1 MKNIN
6 TTHENGVA
14 LIFALGLLTLMSVLG
29 VAFVTNSL
37 TAQKTAVNIGA
48 KNQAQILMDSAVNR
62 IMISLMGIMQQ
73 APGGANDYSTIY
85 STAVAGKKG
94 ASNTTWDQLD
104 GYSGYSP
111 ANKLENSKLSTA
123 SGEGLPE
130 YDGSKSN
137 ANWIYIKDK
146 DGYVIG
152 RMAYQVLPV
161 GRSSMSLDQVLLGI
175 YNHDKTDSTNLG
187 KPGTSSVQYP
197 WNVRIGKDIREFNI
211 GKAFATG
218 DAPFRLEWK
227 YDGSEEPS
235 NPYYKA
241 QFPGDI
247 YNGEG
252 YSQNEPFRAVE
263 SFEKF
268 FAGLMFQNIIAQTD
282 AEKREQQINW
292 FKHWFNESKNAYR
305 EVFLVA
311 GDNNTKMENAEPF
324 FRFNLSDRSVTSG
337 DKWYS
342 RFNNADKKN
351 SEDVVKELL
360 GPAEPWIEMKTS
372 PKTGIPYLA
381 QIAKD
386 PGSFGDIEKRRRQI
400 AANLNDYCDEDSIP
414 TSNVPAAEWH
424 WTDDQSKLPQ
434 YTGNEKT
441 PYINEFV
448 LGVKLENFKSSFGS
462 DPKSSITFDLTP
474 KFYTELID
482 IYGGATSDYNV
493 KSWFNKLTYEIDV
506 TAKVKVT
513 FEDDPE
519 PLTVEGVI
527 AKLPKK
533 DEEPE
538 KNELLKEGNFS
549 SETSKDV
556 NGTDKIVFTNGYGV
570 AVNELNDAKIS
581 AKFEIEEADLKAKM
595 TADNKNKVIKNRELV
610 SYKVTVKKVT
620 LGLAAVG
627 LFSTTGTKPG
637 VDFVKGPASEIV
649 AAVGSPDD
657 IVFELDKTNQPIT
670 AITPKDWDTFYLS
683 GMEVRDPRQNLNF
696 TKSQKGESFKAD
708 ASDWKC
714 VPKLQARLGK
724 NDSSIKGDNEVGSII
739 IESKENNTKIA
750 FAGKVNSC
758 SNPNLPFDTSVDVD
772 DAYDLV
778 DGNKI
783 KGTAGVD
790 YDKENATDP
799 AWLGEHGSLVTDEK
813 HLSTAFIRNAPMQS
827 LWELGVIHRAAAWQ
841 TINLKRAV
849 VSNGGTPR
857 RINLTDFKDKTDG
870 ASTTT
875 AYVDGDAV
883 LLDQV
888 KLTEDMKSSGKLDVN
903 MLFEDPAS
911 YNLPAN
917 WNKNIAKALFYNI
930 SIGQQV
936 GDLYDSTKIGSTG
949 TRFSNWG
956 ADDLNR
962 VAEFLTNK
970 TKDSSTPQDGEI
982 ASVIPN
988 GRNEEKY
995 ISRADFI
1002 EGPYDP
1008 AATGIDKYPRTL
1020 ACGFGLV
1027 TYDNWANKSDAQ
1039 QEEIIGKTANLI
1051 TVGSTPQT
1059 SINAIVVVQTIKP
1072 IKVDQET
1079 VVVKEFYKKNGKKVA
1094 RGDVTVPGK
1103 TLEPNIDLPAL
1114 KISADDDD
1122 KSFKFGR
1129 FTDSDG
1135 KVNFIY
1141 WDEITSELRALVTIK
1156 EHTDSDGSTR
1166 FQLSNIKYLGN

>member
-48 KNQAQILMDSAVNR
+48 KNQAQVLMDSAVNR

-85 STAVAGKKG
+85 STSVAGKKG
-94 ASNTTWDQLD
+94 DANTTWDQLD
-104 GYSGYSP
+104 GYSGNSP

-137 ANWIYIKDK
+137 ANWVYIKDK

-175 YNHDKTDSTNLG
+175 YNHDKTNADDFG
-187 KPGTSSVQYP
+187 KPGTSSVLYP

-211 GKAFATG
+211 GKAFANG
-218 DAPFRLEWK
+218 DAPFKLEWK
-227 YDGSEEPS
+227 YDGSS
-235 NPYYKA
+235 SGPYYDA
-241 QFPGDI
+241 QFPGNI
-247 YNGEG
+247 YKGD
-252 YSQNEPFRAVE
+252 YTQDEPFRAVE

-372 PKTGIPYLA
+372 PKTAIPYLA
-381 QIAKD
+381 RIAKE
-386 PGSFGDIEKRRRQI
+386 PGSFENIEHRRYQI

-414 TSNVPAAEWH
+414 TSDISAEEWSGPSAEG
-424 WTDDQSKLPQ
+424 QPGKMPQ

-448 LGVKLENFKSSFGS
+448 LGVKLENFVSLFGS
-462 DPKSSITFDLTP
+462 SAASSIKFDLTP

-482 IYGGATSDYNV
+482 IYGGATADYEL
-493 KSWFNKLTYEIDV
+493 KSWFRKLSYDIEV

-513 FEDDPE
+513 FEDDSTE
-519 PLTVEGVI
+519 EIEDVNSQLKDNAPLAVDT
-527 AKLPKK
+527 A
-533 DEEPE
+533 
-538 KNELLKEGNFS
+538 FS
-549 SETSKDV
+549 SAVSKD
-556 NGTDKIVFTNGYGV
+556 
-570 AVNELNDAKIS
+570 ANDAS
-581 AKFEIEEADLKAKM
+581 AGFQDGYWVVVNDLKDQKKTAEFQIDDAALKNKM
-595 TADNKNKVIKNRELV
+595 TADNKDKVIKNRELV
-610 SYKVTVKKVT
+610 SYKVTVKKIT

-637 VDFVKGPASEIV
+637 VDFVKGPSSAIESTGEV
-649 AAVGSPDD
+649 
-657 IVFELDKTNQPIT
+657 VFELDKTNKPVT
-670 AITPKDWDTFYLS
+670 ATTAKDWDTFYLS

-696 TKSQKGESFKAD
+696 TKNQQGTTFKAD

-714 VPKLQARLGK
+714 VPVLQSALAG
-724 NDSSIKGDNEVGSII
+724 NITDSKVGSL
-739 IESKENNTKIA
+739 EMKDNGTKIA

-758 SNPNLPFDTSVDVD
+758 SNPKEPFNSSDNLYDTGSAGV
-772 DAYDLV
+772 
-778 DGNKI
+778 
-783 KGTAGVD
+783 AGVD
-790 YDKENATDP
+790 YDKENAIDP
-799 AWLGEHGSLVTDEK
+799 AWLGEHGSLVNEEK

-857 RINLTDFKDKTDG
+857 RINLTDFKSEEKEK
-870 ASTTT
+870 STTGGV

-903 MLFEDPAS
+903 MLFEDPDRF
-911 YNLPAN
+911 NLPAN

-930 SIGQQV
+930 AIGQQV
-936 GDLYDSTKIGSTG
+936 GDLYDSGKIGATG
-949 TRFSNWG
+949 TRFSDWN
-956 ADDLNR
+956 AADLNR

-970 TKDSSTPQDGEI
+970 TKDSSTPQYGEI
-982 ASVIPN
+982 TSVIPN

-1008 AATGIDKYPRTL
+1008 ASTGIDKYPRTL

-1027 TYDNWANKSDAQ
+1027 SYDDWANKSDAQ

-1051 TVGSTPQT
+1051 TVGATPQT

-1072 IKVDQET
+1072 IKVDQDT
-1079 VVVKEFYKKNGKKVA
+1079 VVVKEVYKKNGQKVA
-1094 RGDVTVPGK
+1094 RGDIEGIS
-1103 TLEPNIDLPAL
+1103 LETDINLPAL
-1114 KISADDDD
+1114 KISADN

-1141 WDEITSELRALVTIK
+1141 WDEITSELRAWVTIK